1 MGTSCLECGEPIA
14 QPATGRPRLY
24 CSGRCRQAAHR
35 RKRLAAEASPPPRH
49 LRTVGVE
56 HGSLR
61 AGRLTPT
68 SRSPSR
74 ILEARNLSGAFL
86 RLGREAR
93 PQLAWRCEGVGAA
106 LAEALHRY
114 FEEIG

>member
-35 RKRLAAEASPPPRH
+35 RKRLATELAAARH

-56 HGSLR
+56 HGSLPP
-61 AGRLTPT
+61 AADPDQQVAVA
-68 SRSPSR
+68 